1 MATLDSKL
9 AVKAL
14 AALAH
19 DTRLA
24 VFRLLVTAGR
34 SGMSPGSMAEQLG
47 LAAPTLSFH
56 LKELAHAGLIE
67 GKSQGRFIVYCASY
81 DHMQTL
87 IDFLMEN
94 CCAADQCDG
103 ATNQT
108 EAVNETISRA
118 RRCSQT

>member
-34 SGMSPGSMAEQLG
+34 SGMSPGAMAEQLG

-94 CCAADQCDG
+94 CCAADQCDR

-108 EAVNETISRA
+108 EAENEAISRA

>member
-1 MATLDSKL
+1 MGTLDSKQ
-9 AVKAL
+9 AVMAL

-34 SGMSPGSMAEQLG
+34 SGMSPGAIAEKLG

-67 GKSQGRFIVYCASY
+67 GKSQGRYIIYCASY
-81 DHMQTL
+81 GHMQTL
-87 IDFLMEN
+87 MEFLMEN
-94 CCAADQCDG
+94 CCAAEQFSC
-103 ATNQT
+103 APNAMQT
-108 EAVNETISRA
+108 
-118 RRCSQT
+118 

>member
-1 MATLDSKL
+1 MGTLDSKL

-24 VFRLLVTAGR
+24 VFRLLITAGR
-34 SGMSPGSMAEQLG
+34 SGMSPGAIAEKLG

-81 DHMQTL
+81 DHMKTL
-87 IDFLMEN
+87 MEFLMEN
-94 CCAADQCDG
+94 CCAAEKLSC
-103 ATNQT
+103 ATN
-108 EAVNETISRA
+108 A
-118 RRCSQT
+118 

>member
-19 DTRLA
+19 ETRLA

-34 SGMSPGSMAEQLG
+34 SGMSPGSIAEKLS
-47 LAAPTLSFH
+47 LPAPTLSFH
-56 LKELAHAGLIE
+56 LKELANAGLIE
-67 GKSQGRFIVYCASY
+67 GKNQGRFIFYCASY

-87 IDFLMEN
+87 MDFLMEN
-94 CCAADQCDG
+94 CCAAEQCNC
-103 ATNQT
+103 APNET
-108 EAVNETISRA
+108 EA
-118 RRCSQT
+118 

>member
-34 SGMSPGSMAEQLG
+34 SGMSPGAIAQR
-47 LAAPTLSFH
+47 LALPAPTLSFH

-67 GKSQGRFIVYCASY
+67 GKSEGRYIIYSASY

-87 IDFLMEN
+87 MDFLMEN
-94 CCAADQCDG
+94 CCAGEQCGG
-103 ATNQT
+103 ATK
-108 EAVNETISRA
+108 A
-118 RRCSQT
+118 